1 MKQNKLIEKLISQLL
16 NIEIMDLH
24 TRLVHTKKH
33 IKKIKNSL
41 EKTIEKNIIS
51 LFSDYYTTKLTFIIS
66 PLRIKLEKKL
76 NNSYIKKY
84 SESIETNRYLDTAN
98 NVKSRVNHP
107 NLNTQY
113 NEPYNIER
121 NKYEK
126 WCVNVSDVDLP
137 TYVTDTLKLGEKF
150 NFNDTFDKNL
160 TLQYLKNFETFA
172 NNYID
177 DKKISKVRGTFLKTI
192 KKYHNK
198 ELSTITHN
206 DKKFKIDLQKTKIF
220 IKNNPDIL
228 ITRADKGNATV
239 IIKQSSYLE
248 KTESLFKDEKYYKE
262 IKKIHYQ
269 V

>member
-1 MKQNKLIEKLISQLL
+1 MI
-16 NIEIMDLH
+16 
-24 TRLVHTKKH
+24 
-33 IKKIKNSL
+33 
-41 EKTIEKNIIS
+41 
-51 LFSDYYTTKLTFIIS
+51 
-66 PLRIKLEKKL
+66 
-76 NNSYIKKY
+76 
-84 SESIETNRYLDTAN
+84 
-98 NVKSRVNHP
+98 
-107 NLNTQY
+107 
-113 NEPYNIER
+113 
-121 NKYEK
+121 
-126 WCVNVSDVDLP
+126 
-137 TYVTDTLKLGEKF
+137 
-150 NFNDTFDKNL
+150 
-160 TLQYLKNFETFA
+160 
-172 NNYID
+172 
-177 DKKISKVRGTFLKTI
+177 KKISKVRGTFLNKI